1 MKSRLAWLSIALFI
15 LVVSASLFAQDT
27 ASITGTVTDPSGAA
41 VKGAQVRVSS
51 PDRGIDHT
59 VPTNDSGDY
68 LVAGLPP
75 GPGGVGGKG
84 QGLKKNERT
93 GGNHRR
99 GAKTRNGIT
108 FPRGATN
115 TH

>member
-1 MKSRLAWLSIALFI
+1 MKFRRVYLTAFVFAIA
-15 LVVSASLFAQDT
+15 VSASLLAQDT

-51 PDRGIDHT
+51 TDRGIDRT

-75 GPGGVGGKG
+75 GSVNVAVTAQGFKKFEAKGVILRVG
-84 QGLKKNERT
+84 QKART
-93 GGNHRR
+93 DI
-99 GAKTRNGIT
+99 ALQ
-108 FPRGATN
+108 
-115 TH
+115 

>member
-75 GPGGVGGKG
+75 GPVDVGGKA
-84 QGLKKNERT
+84 QGFKKIEAK
-93 GGNHRR
+93 GGVLR
-99 GAKTRNGIT
+99 GRPKTRHAISVPG
-108 FPRGATN
+108 
-115 TH
+115 

>member
-1 MKSRLAWLSIALFI
+1 MKSRLASLSIALFI

-41 VKGAQVRVSS
+41 VKGAQVRVSG

-75 GPGGVGGKG
+75 GPVGRQVRARGVQKVRKKG
-84 QGLKKNERT
+84 V
-93 GGNHRR
+93 
-99 GAKTRNGIT
+99 IWSV
-108 FPRGATN
+108 
-115 TH
+115 

>member
-1 MKSRLAWLSIALFI
+1 MKSRLASLSIALFI

-75 GPGGVGGKG
+75 GPVGVDVKA
-84 QGLKKNERT
+84 QGVKKYEAT
-93 GGNHRR
+93 GVIPRAR
-99 GAKTRNGIT
+99 EKTRTQIT
-108 FPRGATN
+108 F
-115 TH
+115 